1 MPQKSYQYM
10 LKTGMLEWPPHDLM
24 LKTKDPKEWIIKS
37 LTFYEPL
44 KTDSTEE
51 KDVPMTNKRKGV
63 IVESQGHKSH
73 LYSYEKKTLEV
84 ESSYSFELEEN
95 ETIKYVQA
103 CKKCQQYTF
112 LDQER

>member
-1 MPQKSYQYM
+1 M
-10 LKTGMLEWPPHDLM
+10 LKTGMLEWPPHELI
-24 LKTKDPKEWIIKS
+24 LKMKDPKEWIIKS

-44 KTDSTEE
+44 KSESKEDE
-51 KDVPMTNKRKGV
+51 PLTNKRKGV
-63 IVESQGHKSH
+63 IVESQGHKRH

-112 LDQER
+112 LDDDR